1 VGFGVIAY
9 FASGGSLAR
18 GVIGGVLFGA
28 AISGW
33 LVLRRRIWRD

>member
-1 VGFGVIAY
+1 VIAY

-18 GVIGGVLFGA
+18 GVIGGLAFGA

-33 LVLRRRIWRD
+33 LVLRRRMWRN

>member
-1 VGFGVIAY
+1 VIAY
-9 FASGGSLAR
+9 FASGGNVGK
-18 GVIGGVLFGA
+18 GVLGGVVFGA